1 MWCFLGIYYEREV
14 TILDKNALDRLAE
27 GKKLPVLFIGSG
39 ISKRYLYNYP
49 DWDGLLDMTFRKYN
63 SDIFQFQKH
72 KDSLIRQGLSPFDV
86 NIQLATIIENEFN
99 NAFFDRKVKLNIG
112 NNKNPNWVRKGISP
126 FKMFLSSFFKKVKLY
141 RREDLDNELN
151 KFKLLKTKIS
161 AVITTNYDLFIE
173 NEIFPED
180 YTVFTNQSDLF
191 GANSYNIAEIYKIHG
206 SATDANSIVITE
218 ADYKKFNASRKLII
232 AKMLTLFAESPI
244 VFLGYSFTDE
254 NIQTIIVDFLGCLSP
269 EQLENIREHFIFIS
283 YKKNEQSLK
292 EIQRTI
298 ITQAGDE
305 IPITEIRTDNFEL
318 VYDTLNKIT
327 PGISPVKI
335 RETKRVIKN
344 IVDTSITSD
353 QAESVIVGIDD
364 LSNIDLS
371 SKPLAIAIGYKE
383 NILNKFGYG
392 LFDDELIFEDIL
404 YNNKNFDA
412 DSMCID
418 RFKSIPSTRLLPVFK
433 YIKNATMEPSSDS
446 KLYKYIELHN
456 SVEKI
461 IAKNVE
467 KSIKNLPVYYNYDEL
482 LSEIEAKADVNKK
495 SGLLLKNIR
504 NFSLEQVREMCKIIY
519 NYDKISTKTSTHFKR
534 CVMCLDLLENYRQEK
549 SQ

>member
-1 MWCFLGIYYEREV
+1 M
-14 TILDKNALDRLAE
+14 DKNALDRLAE

-126 FKMFLSSFFKKVKLY
+126 FKMYLSSFFKKIKLY

-173 NEIFPED
+173 NEIFPDD

-283 YKKNEQSLK
+283 YKKGEQSLK

-327 PGISPVKI
+327 PGISPIKI

-344 IVDTSITSD
+344 IVDTSITSE

-364 LSNIDLS
+364 LSNIDLT

-446 KLYKYIELHN
+446 RLYKYIELHN

-461 IAKNVE
+461 IAKKVE
-467 KSIKNLPVYYNYDEL
+467 KSIKNLPVFYNYEEL
-482 LSEIEAKADVNKK
+482 LSEIETKTDVNKK

-534 CVMCLDLLENYRQEK
+534 CVMYLDLLENCRQEK